1 MYASVCVD
9 IMGCLPPDLFV
20 CARERGVCGVRRRE
34 RGDDVVRTRY
44 HKKHGHIFKL
54 PVHRYL
60 KKRTFQVLT
69 YWQTDPGVS
78 VLGIKL

>member
-1 MYASVCVD
+1 MYVCVCVD

-44 HKKHGHIFKL
+44 HKNKTPTYILITCAPL
-54 PVHRYL
+54 P
-60 KKRTFQVLT
+60 
-69 YWQTDPGVS
+69 
-78 VLGIKL
+78 